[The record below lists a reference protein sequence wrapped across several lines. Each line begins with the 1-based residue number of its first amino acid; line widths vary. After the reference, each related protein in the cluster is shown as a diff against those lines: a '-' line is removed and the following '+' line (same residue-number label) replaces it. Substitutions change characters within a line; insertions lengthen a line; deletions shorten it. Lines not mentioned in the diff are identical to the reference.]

1 MSVAVRFAPA
11 SELPV
16 LMEELSRA
24 GLAPAAF
31 DGGAIED
38 GPALLAALGEALA
51 FPAYYGRNWDAA
63 EECLR
68 DLGERYPQG
77 AALLVER
84 AGVLWQRLPR
94 ETGLLTAL
102 WLTASETA
110 DIPLQL
116 VFLLEPKP

>member
-1 MSVAVRFAPA
+1 MSVAVRFAA
-11 SELPV
+11 VSELPV
-16 LMEELSRA
+16 LMEELTRA
-24 GLAPAAF
+24 GLVSVSF

-68 DLGERYPQG
+68 DLGERYPRG
-77 AALLVER
+77 AALLVEG
-84 AGVLWQRLPR
+84 AGTLWQRLPR

-102 WLTASETA
+102 WLAVSETA
-110 DIPLQL
+110 GIPLQL
-116 VFLLEPKP
+116 IFVLEERR